1 MYTRLSKEVEMVQ
14 RSQLRDA
21 LEEEIVNGV
30 FGPGRR
36 LDEQELARR
45 YGTSRT
51 PIREALMQ
59 LSAAGLVEMRP
70 RRGAVA
76 VVPDAQRLMEM
87 FEVAAEMEA
96 MAGRLA
102 ARRWTDADRENLM
115 AVHADCRLKAGAGD
129 ADAYYYENEIFHE
142 AIAAASHSG
151 FLQEQLAALRRRLKP
166 YRRLQ
171 LRTHNRIGTSFAEH
185 EAILTA
191 LFDRDAEEAARLLRA
206 HVLVQGDRFADLVA
220 SLATLHEMPS
230 ADRA

>member
-1 MYTRLSKEVEMVQ
+1 MVQ
-14 RSQLRDA
+14 RSKLRDA

-30 FGPGRR
+30 FGGLR

-70 RRGAVA
+70 RRGAIA

-87 FEVAAEMEA
+87 FEVAAEMEG
-96 MAGRLA
+96 MAARLA
-102 ARRWTDADRENLM
+102 ARRWTEADRETLT
-115 AVHADCRLKAGAGD
+115 AAHADCRTKAKAGD
-129 ADAYYYENEIFHE
+129 ADAYYYENEAFHE
-142 AIAAASHSG
+142 AIAVASHSA
-151 FLQEQLAALRRRLKP
+151 FLQEQLTALRRRLKP

-171 LRTHNRIGTSFAEH
+171 LRTHNRIGASYSEH
-185 EAILTA
+185 EAILA
-191 LFDRDAEEAARLLRA
+191 AIFDRDAARAEELLRR

-220 SLATLHEMPS
+220 SLGELPAIS
-230 ADRA
+230 ASRG

>member
-1 MYTRLSKEVEMVQ
+1 MVQ
-14 RSQLRDA
+14 RSKLRDA

-30 FGPGRR
+30 FGGVR

-87 FEVAAEMEA
+87 FEVAAEMEG
-96 MAGRLA
+96 MAARLA
-102 ARRWTDADRENLM
+102 ARRWTETDREDLT
-115 AVHADCRLKAGAGD
+115 AAHADCRTKAAAGD
-129 ADAYYYENEIFHE
+129 ADAYYYENETFHE
-142 AIAAASHSG
+142 AIAAASHSA

-171 LRTHNRIGTSFAEH
+171 LRTHNRIGASYSEH
-185 EAILTA
+185 EAILA
-191 LFDRDAEEAARLLRA
+191 AIFDRDAETAEELLRR

-220 SLATLHEMPS
+220 SLGDIPAAATRK
-230 ADRA
+230 A

>member
-1 MYTRLSKEVEMVQ
+1 MVQ
-14 RSQLRDA
+14 RSKLRDA

-30 FGPGRR
+30 FGSLR

-87 FEVAAEMEA
+87 FEVAAEMEG
-96 MAGRLA
+96 MAARLA
-102 ARRWTDADRENLM
+102 ARRWTEADRKDLT
-115 AVHADCRLKAGAGD
+115 AAHADCRMKAKAGD
-129 ADAYYYENEIFHE
+129 ADVYYYENEIFHE

-151 FLQEQLAALRRRLKP
+151 FLQEQLNALRRRLKP

-171 LRTHNRIGTSFAEH
+171 LRTHNRIGTSYSEH
-185 EAILTA
+185 EAILA
-191 LFDRDAEEAARLLRA
+191 AIFDRDAEKAERLLRQ

-220 SLATLHEMPS
+220 SLGELPTATIRK
-230 ADRA
+230 A

>member
-1 MYTRLSKEVEMVQ
+1 MVQ
-14 RSQLRDA
+14 RSKLRDA

-30 FGPGRR
+30 FGGVS

-70 RRGAVA
+70 RRGAIA
-76 VVPDAQRLMEM
+76 VVPDAPRLMEM
-87 FEVAAEMEA
+87 FEVTAEMEG
-96 MAGRLA
+96 MAARLA
-102 ARRWTDADRENLM
+102 ARRWTEGDRDTLM
-115 AVHADCRLKAGAGD
+115 AAHTDCRRQATAAD

-171 LRTHNRIGTSFAEH
+171 LRTHNRIGASFAEH
-185 EAILTA
+185 EAILA
-191 LFDRDAEEAARLLRA
+191 AIFDRDAEAAERLLRA

-220 SLATLHEMPS
+220 SLGEFPAATTRK
-230 ADRA
+230 A

>member
-1 MYTRLSKEVEMVQ
+1 MVQ
-14 RSQLRDA
+14 RSKLRDA

-30 FGPGRR
+30 FGASR

-76 VVPDAQRLMEM
+76 IVPDAQRLMEM
-87 FEVAAEMEA
+87 FEVAAEMEG
-96 MAGRLA
+96 MAARLA
-102 ARRWTDADRENLM
+102 ARRWTEADRKDLM
-115 AVHADCRLKAGAGD
+115 AAHADCRTKAEAGD
-129 ADAYYYENEIFHE
+129 ADAYYYENETFHE
-142 AIAAASHSG
+142 AIAVASHSG
-151 FLQEQLAALRRRLKP
+151 FLQEQLTALRRRLKP

-171 LRTHNRIGTSFAEH
+171 LRTHNRVDASYSEH
-185 EAILTA
+185 EAILA
-191 LFDRDAEEAARLLRA
+191 AIFDRDAEKAEQLLHQ

-220 SLATLHEMPS
+220 SLGELPAAGS
-230 ADRA
+230 RKA

>member
-1 MYTRLSKEVEMVQ
+1 MVQ

-30 FGPGRR
+30 FGKGVR

-87 FEVAAEMEA
+87 FEVAAEMEG
-96 MAGRLA
+96 MAARLA
-102 ARRWTDADRENLM
+102 ARRWTDADNKQLL
-115 AVHADCRLKAGAGD
+115 AVHAACRRKAEAGD
-129 ADAYYYENEIFHE
+129 ADAYYYENEVFHE

-151 FLQEQLAALRRRLKP
+151 FLQEQLTALRRRLKP

-171 LRTHNRIGTSFAEH
+171 LRTHNRVGASFAEH
-185 EAILTA
+185 DAILA
-191 LFDRDAEEAARLLRA
+191 AIFAHDAEEAERLLRD

-220 SLATLHEMPS
+220 SLAELP
-230 ADRA
+230 AAAVRKA

>member
-1 MYTRLSKEVEMVQ
+1 MVQ
-14 RSQLRDA
+14 RSKLRDA

-30 FGPGRR
+30 FGGVS

-87 FEVAAEMEA
+87 FEVAAEMEG
-96 MAGRLA
+96 MAARLA
-102 ARRWTDADRENLM
+102 ARRWTDGDRRDLL
-115 AVHADCRLKAGAGD
+115 AAHADCRAKAEAGD

-151 FLQEQLAALRRRLKP
+151 FLQEQLTALRRRLKP

-171 LRTHNRIGTSFAEH
+171 LRTHNRIGASYAEH
-185 EAILTA
+185 GAILA
-191 LFDRDAEEAARLLRA
+191 AIFERDAEEAERLVRE

-220 SLATLHEMPS
+220 SLEDLPAAATRK
-230 ADRA
+230 A